1 MRIAVLFNSL
11 IFLFCSCHRPSV
23 RSIASESVV
32 DTVFDQPDA
41 PASSPQTM
49 KLSGFF
55 YNESIQMKD
64 STEIIP
70 KFIVNKVISLS
81 SGLTH
86 SVGSGDTLNIQ
97 LSVEQKNVLEGYFKE
112 QVLTFQVI
120 LQERLVLGKEE
131 VAYSVKYLQP
141 LRESK

>member
-1 MRIAVLFNSL
+1 
-11 IFLFCSCHRPSV
+11 
-23 RSIASESVV
+23 
-32 DTVFDQPDA
+32 
-41 PASSPQTM
+41 
-49 KLSGFF
+49 
-55 YNESIQMKD
+55 MKD